1 MSFVSNEDFYTIEII
16 KDKNNEKDLY
26 DKNINN
32 STIFDINNYE
42 IIEDEEEEYKPIIND
57 HSLIEKENKLILN
70 NNIVLK
76 KCNCVYYHYF
86 NQFQYDIKSLE
97 HKIELLTET
106 ILKLS
111 KKE

>member
-1 MSFVSNEDFYTIEII
+1 MSFLSDEDFFTIEVV
-16 KDKNNEKDLY
+16 KEKNNENNLY
-26 DKNINN
+26 EEENIDK
-32 STIFDINNYE
+32 SVTFDINNYE
-42 IIEDEEEEYKPIIND
+42 IIENDEEEYKSIINNYN
-57 HSLIEKENKLILN
+57 LIEKESNLN

-86 NQFQYDIKSLE
+86 NQFQYDLKSLE
-97 HKIELLTET
+97 NKIEILTQT